1 MAINNSKL
9 TSVKVLED
17 LYNKFRVR
25 TVNSDMNLQRLTN
38 RCIHLYLNNDENIFK
53 SKRTYD
59 FFQEIEKAQQQ
70 QKAIERR
77 LNKLNEEAKLL
88 GL

>member
-25 TVNSDMNLQRLTN
+25 TINSDMNLQRLTN
-38 RCIHLYLNNDENIFK
+38 RCIHLYLNDDEF
-53 SKRTYD
+53 RD
-59 FFQEIEKAQQQ
+59 AV
-70 QKAIERR
+70 
-77 LNKLNEEAKLL
+77 NELEDLTISGSSL
-88 GL
+88 

>member
-25 TVNSDMNLQRLTN
+25 TVNSEMNLQRLTN
-38 RCIHLYLNNDENIFK
+38 RCIHLYLNND
-53 SKRTYD
+53 D
-59 FFQEIEKAQQQ
+59 FRDTINDLEDLTISGSS
-70 QKAIERR
+70 
-77 LNKLNEEAKLL
+77 L
-88 GL
+88 

>member
-38 RCIHLYLNNDENIFK
+38 RCIHLYLNNDEFRDKINDLEDLTI
-53 SKRTYD
+53 SGSS
-59 FFQEIEKAQQQ
+59 
-70 QKAIERR
+70 
-77 LNKLNEEAKLL
+77 L
-88 GL
+88 

>member
-38 RCIHLYLNNDENIFK
+38 RCIHLYLNND
-53 SKRTYD
+53 D
-59 FFQEIEKAQQQ
+59 FRETINDLEDLT
-70 QKAIERR
+70 ISGSS
-77 LNKLNEEAKLL
+77 L
-88 GL
+88 

>member
-38 RCIHLYLNNDENIFK
+38 RCIHLYLNNDEFRDKI
-53 SKRTYD
+53 
-59 FFQEIEKAQQQ
+59 
-70 QKAIERR
+70 
-77 LNKLNEEAKLL
+77 NELEDLTISGSSL
-88 GL
+88 